1 VPLICGAALAGVEG
15 VLGGV
20 TPGVEGVETEPE
32 EAAGGVL
39 EAGVEGCELEGVE
52 ADAFDEGCSS
62 AAGATVEP
70 EEFVVESLLPPPP
83 QAARPASRLTSS
95 AERAEPT
102 INLSMFIS
110 RTEVSKTRSRGE
122 EGRRV
127 LPVIESS

>member
-1 VPLICGAALAGVEG
+1 MAGVEG